1 MSGALLIQCAWCLRL
16 LGTRPD
22 CLSEKGT
29 HVSHTICQEC
39 LERIEGKSNQQE
51 SDR

>member
-1 MSGALLIQCAWCLRL
+1 MSSALLIQCAWCLRI

-29 HVSHTICQEC
+29 HMSHTICQEC
-39 LERIEGKSNQQE
+39 LDRIEGRDQKEISE
-51 SDR
+51 